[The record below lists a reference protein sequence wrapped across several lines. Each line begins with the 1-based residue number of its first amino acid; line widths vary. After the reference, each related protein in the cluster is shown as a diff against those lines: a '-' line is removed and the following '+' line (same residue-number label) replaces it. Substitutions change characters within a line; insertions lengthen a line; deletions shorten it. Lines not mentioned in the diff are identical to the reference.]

1 MEECKIKPEDALLVL
16 KSVKTQDFIQDQP
29 TLSSQTSILE
39 GKSAL
44 ELLKKETQLPP
55 IVTCNEAIDKMLGGG
70 VPLGKMTEFCGIPGI
85 GKTQVGYDTLC

>member
-1 MEECKIKPEDALLVL
+1 MLQSLD
-16 KSVKTQDFIQDQP
+16 P
-29 TLSSQTSILE
+29 TITSSPTTLLE

-44 ELLKKETQLPP
+44 ELLKKETQLPS

-85 GKTQVGYDTLC
+85 GKTQVGLELHKVFVTHC